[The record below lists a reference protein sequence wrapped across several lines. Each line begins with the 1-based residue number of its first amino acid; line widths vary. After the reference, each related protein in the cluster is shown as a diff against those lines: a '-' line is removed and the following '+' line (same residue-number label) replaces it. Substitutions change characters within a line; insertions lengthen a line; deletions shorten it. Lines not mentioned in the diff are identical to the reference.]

1 MRKDGLITVLIL
13 VGLVAGV
20 ILGQWIHGSSSDP
33 AGAGNQWMEV
43 GKIILVRPLM
53 LLVLPLVFLSVVVGV
68 TSIGDPSRLGLIG
81 GATLLYY
88 FGTMLAAVILGAVLV
103 TTIAPGVG
111 LSPEAVSSLQND
123 GASAYQASDVLR
135 DAMGTASEKG
145 LAGAWMNILEQVI
158 PTNFFAELADG
169 RTLGV
174 PHRESATE
182 LAREAEQILL
192 DGELAVVTFQ
202 RLFKLVQVRCE
213 RLLALYT
220 FTRAK
225 QLLPSSF
232 WQLANSSRQAS

>member
-20 ILGQWIHGSSSDP
+20 IVGQLIHGSASDP
-33 AGAGNQWMEV
+33 AAAGTQWMDI

-88 FGTMLAAVILGAVLV
+88 FSTMLAAVILGAVLV

-111 LSPEAVSSLQND
+111 LSPEAISSLQND
-123 GASAYQASDVLR
+123 GASAYQASDGLR
-135 DAMGTASEKG
+135 SAMGTANDKG

-158 PTNFFAELADG
+158 PTNFLRRARG
-169 RTLGV
+169 W
-174 PHRESATE
+174 PHPWRH
-182 LAREAEQILL
+182 
-192 DGELAVVTFQ
+192 
-202 RLFKLVQVRCE
+202 RLRIAAWSRPGGQWASRRPRDQSVQVP
-213 RLLALYT
+213 L
-220 FTRAK
+220 
-225 QLLPSSF
+225 
-232 WQLANSSRQAS
+232 